1 MLYLPPSLAFPTT
14 PLQRRPRTPR
24 GSEARGPPTRSVAP
38 DASPQPD
45 PSFPWTA
52 VSPGSHLLS
61 RGSSCPS
68 QALLSQPTAQSRPE
82 AAHGKPP
89 ALVATVGPGQLLWW
103 RSWSPGGEV
112 TSAWPGKA
120 GRRGQGQEATPS
132 GASPAGPADTG
143 AGGER
148 STWAVEITAPL
159 PHPSPCQIVLNY
171 NDRRWQASTP
181 RRRTCQTLRG
191 SAPTRPAPPRR
202 PAF

>member
-52 VSPGSHLLS
+52 VSSGSHLLS
-61 RGSSCPS
+61 RGSSCPG

-120 GRRGQGQEATPS
+120 GRQER
-132 GASPAGPADTG
+132 AGP
-143 AGGER
+143 GGNPQWGQPGRPGRHR
-148 STWAVEITAPL
+148 SRRRAFHLGGGDHCTAPAPIPL
-159 PHPSPCQIVLNY
+159 PNC
-171 NDRRWQASTP
+171 T
-181 RRRTCQTLRG
+181 
-191 SAPTRPAPPRR
+191 
-202 PAF
+202 